1 MIADVIRLGS
11 KFTNLWMS
19 FEVDITELKE
29 NLDLNKEFQYASQEF
44 PPLFILATSR
54 VLDKH
59 PAFLGHVK
67 GEKIELPTNIRM
79 RISSK
84 NIKGRTVSQIL
95 TNPHLM
101 SLSNIK
107 NTLKKLVIA
116 KDELLLPQQR
126 LFFSLPWWARNLI
139 YWYWLSSN
147 HRKALVFGN
156 CYLVCN
162 GSTKLNGPIITHV
175 PSPWALAIY
184 FSTVYK
190 KENRYYITLSLTADH
205 RILDAYHLNF
215 FAECLQEEFKLMANN
230 IYN

>member
-1 MIADVIRLGS
+1 
-11 KFTNLWMS
+11 
-19 FEVDITELKE
+19 
-29 NLDLNKEFQYASQEF
+29 
-44 PPLFILATSR
+44 
-54 VLDKH
+54 
-59 PAFLGHVK
+59 
-67 GEKIELPTNIRM
+67 M

-101 SLSNIK
+101 SLFDIK
-107 NTLKKLVIA
+107 NTLKKLVRI

-126 LFFSLPWWARNLI
+126 LFYNFPWWLRNI
-139 YWYWLSSN
+139 FYQYWLSSKQ
-147 HRKALVFGN
+147 RKELVFGN

-162 GSTKLNGPIITHV
+162 GPTKLNGPIITHV

-184 FSTVYK
+184 FSTVYR

-215 FAECLQEEFKLMANN
+215 FAECLQEEFKLMAEL
-230 IYN
+230 